1 MNVPGVAVEILSVA
15 TFIVTVIAV
24 AIVGRAIAS
33 FEEFLFCLSY
43 PRLVGAWCFNYS
55 TFEDSEVQL

>member
-1 MNVPGVAVEILSVA
+1 MNVPNVAVEILLVA
-15 TFIVTVIAV
+15 TFTFTAIVV

-43 PRLVGAWCFNYS
+43 PRLVGDWSLN
-55 TFEDSEVQL
+55 